1 MSTAGPSQ
9 GAQREDIP
17 AHSANTAVPRAEVD
31 HHLCMGTSMCT
42 QAAARAF
49 KLKKDGQ
56 AEFQGVGLAT
66 LDELRDAAMSCPMA
80 AITIVEA

>member
-1 MSTAGPSQ
+1 MSDQ
-9 GAQREDIP
+9 
-17 AHSANTAVPRAEVD
+17 HTAVPRAEVD

-49 KLKKDGQ
+49 RLNQDGQ

-80 AITIVEA
+80 AINIVEE